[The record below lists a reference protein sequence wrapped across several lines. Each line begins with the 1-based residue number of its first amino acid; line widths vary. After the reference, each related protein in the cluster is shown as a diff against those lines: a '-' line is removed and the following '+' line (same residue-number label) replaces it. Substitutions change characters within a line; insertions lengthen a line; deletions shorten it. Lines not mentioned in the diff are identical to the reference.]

1 MWGVQVYM
9 TDWMEE
15 MQVLGGGPT
24 SGYGGSRWDMG
35 SQWDVRCPIGDVGC
49 PIECGVSQW
58 EMWVP
63 MVCGVS
69 LSWMWASPVGCGVP
83 Q

>member
-1 MWGVQVYM
+1 MGVPV
-9 TDWMEE
+9 
-15 MQVLGGGPT
+15 
-24 SGYGGSRWDMG
+24 GYRGSRWDTMG
-35 SQWDVRCPIGDVGC
+35 YRGSRWDTEGPDGIWGVPMG
-49 PIECGVSQW
+49 CGVSQW

-69 LSWMWASPVGCGVP
+69 LSWMWASPVGFRVS